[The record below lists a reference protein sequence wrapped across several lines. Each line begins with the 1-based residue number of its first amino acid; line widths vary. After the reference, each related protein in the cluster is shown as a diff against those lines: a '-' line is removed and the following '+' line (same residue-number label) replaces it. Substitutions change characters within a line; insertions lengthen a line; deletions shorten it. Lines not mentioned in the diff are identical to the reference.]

1 MRKRVFQNLISSV
14 KIVAGEAST
23 EYDESKITKSCI
35 FVKRIKI
42 MGKEAVFTCLK
53 KGRRRLIIVYASKTG
68 FTRKYAGKAGSYY
81 DGCEGAS

>member
-35 FVKRIKI
+35 FVKLVEI
-42 MGKEAVFTCLK
+42 MERKVVFTSFK
-53 KGRRRLIIVYASKTG
+53 RGE
-68 FTRKYAGKAGSYY
+68 AG
-81 DGCEGAS
+81 